1 MRVLLIGHPVAH
13 SLSPLIQNA
22 AFEAVELPHLYR
34 AQDTSAEDLA
44 GTLAGL
50 RDGRHLGANVTLPHK
65 LAAVPLVDTVDA
77 DVRSLG
83 ALNTIVVAEGRLNG
97 HNTDVEGAWEG
108 LLQPVRDSLRGSRLL
123 ILGAG
128 GGARAILMALTRCG
142 QDGPREVVIA
152 ARRPGAAAAT
162 VALGVELAL
171 PCRVVAWSELK
182 RAVATAGVVV
192 NCTPVGLD
200 DADPLEGLPVGGRVV
215 LDLAYRG
222 GGTRLCRRARSE
234 GSVAL
239 QGDGM
244 LLHQGAAGF
253 RLWTG
258 RDAPLEV
265 MRRALA
271 EAIG

>member
-22 AFEAVELPHLYR
+22 AFEALELHHLYHPL
-34 AQDTSAEDLA
+34 DTSAADLA
-44 GTLAGL
+44 GVVAGL
-50 RDGRHLGANVTLPHK
+50 RDGNHLGANVTLPHK
-65 LAAVPLVDTVDA
+65 LAAVPLVDAVDA

-83 ALNTIVVAEGRLNG
+83 ALNTIVVAEGRLSG

-152 ARRPGAAAAT
+152 ARRPDAAAAIA
-162 VALGVELAL
+162 ALGMELAL
-171 PCRVVAWSELK
+171 PCRGVAWSELE
-182 RAVATAGVVV
+182 RATAAADVVV
-192 NCTPVGLD
+192 NCTPVGLH
-200 DADPLEGLPVGGRVV
+200 DADPLEGLSIKGRVV
-215 LDLAYRG
+215 LDLAYRR
-222 GGTRLCRRARSE
+222 GGTRLCQRARSE

-271 EAIG
+271 GAIG